1 MADNKAKI
9 ESIMRYDSLIRKQAG
24 LSAVRPFRGDGYVNL
39 LTRYGTSKDSTEA
52 YRYAPEPVVPDD
64 LLTTYYEGNGLFAK
78 IIDTPAEEAIKHGFT
93 LEHLS
98 DQDLE
103 SFYVE
108 ALDEL
113 DWEETAMTAIKW
125 ARLFGGSI
133 IVMLINDGRGLDE
146 PLDWR
151 NIKSIDDLVV
161 YDRSIISY
169 DTSSMYSYR
178 PDDPF
183 RTRGS
188 RLGLPEYYH
197 VSSKTGTFTVH
208 ESRCLIFQ
216 NGILPE
222 NTSNSIYQ
230 LWGMPEYVRIRRA
243 IRDAEVAHGS
253 ATKLLD
259 RSIQAVYKMKDLSA
273 ELATED
279 GENRVL
285 RRLQTIDMARGLLSS
300 IVIDNDNE
308 DYDFRTFQ
316 FNGVADVV
324 DCTCNFLSALTS
336 IPQTILFGRSPAGM
350 NSTGESDLENYYN
363 FIERIDRR
371 MVKKNLRYLLSIVFR
386 AGVAT
391 GEVDEI
397 PKIKIRFNPLWS
409 LSDVEQADLDQ
420 KRAQTQQTKAQT
432 AQIYVDMQAVDPSE
446 VRKKLADS
454 EDFDVEN
461 MLDEVPEDDL
471 FAEYNAQQ
479 QAAQGGTMAEQGQFA
494 QYAQGVNV
502 EEHNV
507 DPGTEGS
514 APASAPA
521 ATKLP
526 QDMSPEELAKISGR
540 PSEDVDKTDE
550 AFSVGVLVIADGKI
564 LAGTRHND
572 FGYGLICGPG
582 GHGEDGETPEQAAIR
597 ETQEEFGITPTELI
611 LLGRGP
617 KENETDLTPY
627 LFLCTDYTGVPEC
640 MDLEMVNP
648 RFLTL
653 EELGDLDASL
663 FPPFA
668 DSLNVLQGVLAGVCD
683 RADGGPGS
691 GNFGHEGVPGKVGG
705 SAPSGKAL
713 NESLKDAYEK
723 GRDEFEKKVKEVL
736 NSVPLGTKIEQF
748 GDTYEK
754 TGDGQWHSNDGKG
767 YDLTEK
773 EVAGMCFDYLAGP
786 HYFGEFQDV
795 KSEDIAEVKVEAG
808 ELKPEDTSAIDTPK
822 TTESS
827 KKAEAE
833 ETSAKAETEEP
844 KEKSGS
850 SEAESSES
858 GENGGSSESQGEE
871 SPSDS
876 QLSSRTKPS
885 LKEPDDFDKYIEA
898 NGLKPLYRGYSA
910 SSEDQLEEFS
920 DSIKNG
926 TSKVSGE
933 NTSAFGVGIYFA
945 SSRNEAEGYMQRRQ
959 NEQGDEFGKVSTAA
973 LDVGAKVGDYG
984 EYEHQKFQDE
994 WDLRGQYF
1002 ELPKEAKEERQKI
1015 RDQADKLAR
1024 MTVPEYAASKG
1035 CDAVYEPGFG
1045 YTIVTNPNAL
1055 VVRNDSASFDGG
1067 PGSGNFGHK
1076 GVEGQ
1081 RGGSAPS
1088 AQKWRE
1094 SVGEKRAAM
1103 HSEKPN
1109 KQAMALWKNGFLDK
1123 DTAVAKMKDGSIS
1136 AEVDRYF
1143 DVLEANGDPTPIKK
1157 TVTQQRSLASLV
1169 DTEYGGD
1176 WEKAR
1181 IGEVAKDTGMTQEEA
1196 EKTYRELETW
1206 TGSNWSR
1213 ANSDMLDS
1221 YVEKAPTFDGPIFRG
1236 LHFTDSDDYDSFM
1249 ESISSGVVTMGGNSS
1264 WSSDESVARRFAHA
1278 IDDDVSSV
1286 VIRCVANKTAAPIEH
1301 ITQKGG
1307 EDEVIAHSRAAWTVL
1322 NVSEYSSYSGRKK
1335 AVVTVIERGEF
1346 EDE

>member
-24 LSAVRPFRGDGYVNL
+24 LSAVRPFREDGYVNL

-93 LEHLS
+93 LEDLS

-103 SFYVE
+103 SFYIE

-479 QAAQGGTMAEQGQFA
+479 QAAQVGTMAEQGQFA

-550 AFSVGVLVIADGKI
+550 AFSVGVLIIADGKI

-597 ETQEEFGITPTELI
+597 ETQEEFGITPTDLV

-648 RFLTL
+648 RFLSL
-653 EELGDLDASL
+653 EELGALDASL

-691 GNFGHEGVPGKVGG
+691 GNHNHKGVEGQRGG
-705 SAPSGKAL
+705 SAKGTGGGVETISSVASVIPKPNISDPEDKRDKISKPFFEKIGYAKKPSVV
-713 NESLKDAYEK
+713 SD
-723 GRDEFEKKVKEVL
+723 DEFESTESDYPVQYRGIDEAGSFESFV
-736 NSVPLGTKIEQF
+736 
-748 GDTYEK
+748 GDEYFVGGGAN
-754 TGDGQWHSNDGKG
+754 GDGTNTTPDKKTAEEFAGKG
-767 YDLTEK
+767 GTVVRIKLDK
-773 EVAGMCFDYLAGP
+773 
-786 HYFGEFQDV
+786 
-795 KSEDIAEVKVEAG
+795 
-808 ELKPEDTSAIDTPK
+808 
-822 TTESS
+822 
-827 KKAEAE
+827 
-833 ETSAKAETEEP
+833 SAKVITDSELMEKIGDFRNAEPPEGVDP
-844 KEKSGS
+844 GVFRY
-850 SEAESSES
+850 
-858 GENGGSSESQGEE
+858 
-871 SPSDS
+871 
-876 QLSSRTKPS
+876 LSSNPGC
-885 LKEPDDFDKYIEA
+885 I
-898 NGLKPLYRGYSA
+898 
-910 SSEDQLEEFS
+910 
-920 DSIKNG
+920 
-926 TSKVSGE
+926 
-933 NTSAFGVGIYFA
+933 
-945 SSRNEAEGYMQRRQ
+945 
-959 NEQGDEFGKVSTAA
+959 
-973 LDVGAKVGDYG
+973 
-984 EYEHQKFQDE
+984 
-994 WDLRGQYF
+994 
-1002 ELPKEAKEERQKI
+1002 
-1015 RDQADKLAR
+1015 
-1024 MTVPEYAASKG
+1024 AASLG
-1035 CDAVYEPGFG
+1035 YDAIYDSG
-1045 YTIVTNPNAL
+1045 TQWLNIVNRGKMVVSSNAGS
-1055 VVRNDSASFDGG
+1055 NNNDGG

-1094 SVGEKRAAM
+1094 SVGEKRTAM

-1109 KQAMALWKNGFLDK
+1109 KQAMTLWKNGFLDK

-1136 AEVDRYF
+1136 SEVDRYF

-1157 TVTQQRSLASLV
+1157 TVTQQRSLTSLV

-1249 ESISSGVVTMGGNSS
+1249 KSISSGVVTMGGNSS

-1322 NVSEYSSYSGRKK
+1322 NVSECTSYSGRKK